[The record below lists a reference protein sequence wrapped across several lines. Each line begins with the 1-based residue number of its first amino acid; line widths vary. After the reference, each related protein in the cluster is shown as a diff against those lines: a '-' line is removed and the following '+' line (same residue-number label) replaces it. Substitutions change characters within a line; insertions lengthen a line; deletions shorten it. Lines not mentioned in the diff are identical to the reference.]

1 MGKRWVKVDERWMRG
16 ERWVRD
22 GSELGCEVGEKWVR
36 YGR

>member
-1 MGKRWVKVDERWMRG
+1 MRGGLEIG